1 MLGRCVTR
9 RGLISKSCERAGT
22 LTQHSF
28 RLNNTPPVFATLT
41 VLLLFS
47 LFLSPQPSHRLPLV
61 GACSRIPG
69 AAARA
74 GSPHLPSFSVR
85 TSLEVVGRLLGPC
98 LGLVAVSLGAGPF
111 PNHGNVLMHLH
122 RTFPVLTAL
131 AFSRRPI
138 SVSPSLCL
146 SVSPLPS
153 PRLPLVGACSRRC
166 GSRRFPASAVVVF
179 AVSLLLPLF
188 VACP

>member
-1 MLGRCVTR
+1 MALRLLR
-9 RGLISKSCERAGT
+9 LRG
-22 LTQHSF
+22 
-28 RLNNTPPVFATLT
+28 FA
-41 VLLLFS
+41 
-47 LFLSPQPSHRLPLV
+47 
-61 GACSRIPG
+61 C
-69 AAARA
+69 
-74 GSPHLPSFSVR
+74 SFSVS

-131 AFSRRPI
+131 SFSRRPI

-179 AVSLLLPLF
+179 AVSCSLRVHDSHGVEVFVVARVSAQHVLSWRSLGCSGACLGAWVCLGAVPLGVGSF
-188 VACP
+188 PKSWERADVVIFI